1 MNKEKKSKF
10 RLKHNLYSTAL
21 IIFVVVAIILVNVF
35 VTVLAKKYPLQMDMT
50 ATSYN
55 SLSEDN
61 IALIK
66 SFKNDIK
73 ITVLY
78 EKDGFLSSEFLA
90 ENSIADDS
98 DGGYSVQAV
107 EFLEEYQ
114 KYNSNITVSY
124 VDSQSPDFSGFLQE
138 YPSEDISAG
147 DILVECN
154 DSLQVLKPA
163 DLFNLEQQ
171 EYYYTINGSK
181 MESAVTSAIIKVS
194 GDGPV
199 YSANMTGHNCKPSDT
214 IISLLQNNNFSIS
227 EIATLDFD
235 KLDENISLL
244 IINSPSTD
252 FSEAEISAL
261 EEFLSGEGKM
271 LFYISDVS
279 QPKLERLDAFLA
291 KWGIVSM
298 NGVICETD
306 STRYFNDHYLTYFD
320 YAVDSYQNLSAKGIN
335 CITYSHRPYA
345 LTEEIDGITV
355 TPLLSV
361 PSSALLYPIDR
372 NAQEKFDS
380 TKAQAGPFYGA
391 LLAEK
396 ELADGKSTIF
406 AIGSSNFFI
415 DQVMESNYGNADF
428 VMLTVKNSIDTGA
441 DDVYFADKA
450 IKTTSVLIDS
460 QTSNLLGTWLL
471 MVLLPLIVL
480 TAGIYIWIRRSVV

>member
-1 MNKEKKSKF
+1 MNKEKKNRFK
-10 RLKHNLYSTAL
+10 LKHNLYSTVL
-21 IIFVVVAIILVNVF
+21 IIFVVLAIVLVNVF

-50 ATSYN
+50 ETSYN

-78 EKDGFLSSEFLA
+78 ERDGFLSSEFLA

-98 DGGYSVQAV
+98 DGGYSVQATQ
-107 EFLEEYQ
+107 FLDEYQ
-114 KYNSNITVSY
+114 KYNPNITVDY

-147 DILVECN
+147 DILIECN
-154 DSLQVLKPA
+154 DSLQVLKPI

-171 EYYYTINGSK
+171 EYYYTINGSN
-181 MESAVTSAIIKVS
+181 MESAITSAIIKVS
-194 GDGPV
+194 GNGPI
-199 YSANMTGHNCKPSDT
+199 YAANMTGHNCKPSDT
-214 IISLLQNNNFSIS
+214 IISLLQNNNFSVS
-227 EIATLDFD
+227 EISTLDFD

-244 IINSPSTD
+244 IINSPTTD
-252 FSEAEISAL
+252 FSDAEISAL
-261 EEFLSGEGKM
+261 EEYLGKEGKM

-279 QPKLERLDAFLA
+279 QPKLEKLEAFLA

-306 STRYFNDHYLTYFD
+306 SNRYYSDYYLTYFD
-320 YAVDSYQNLSAKGIN
+320 YAVDSYQNLTAKGIN
-335 CITYSHRPYA
+335 CITYSHRPYE
-345 LTEEIDGITV
+345 LTEGIEGIKV

-372 NAQEKFDS
+372 NAQKNFDS
-380 TKAQAGPFYGA
+380 ANAQAGPFYGS
-391 LLAEK
+391 LLSEK
-396 ELADGKSTIF
+396 ELADGTSAIF
-406 AIGSSNFFI
+406 AVGSSNFFI

-428 VMLTVKNSIDTGA
+428 VMLTIKSAIDTG
-441 DDVYFADKA
+441 DSDVYFAEKA

-460 QTSNLLGTWLL
+460 QTSNLLGTWLF
-471 MVLLPLIVL
+471 MVLVPLIIL
-480 TAGIYIWIRRSVV
+480 TAGFYIWIRRSVV